1 MAKTSDDFRILI
13 VDDNKDLRDILQE
26 YLDDQ
31 GDLVDGAS
39 DGNDALTRYRAVPY
53 DLIITDLNMPGTN
66 GIDLIKQIKEQNDM
80 TEFIIITGYA
90 SLDSAVEA
98 VKIGAFDYIVK
109 PFRMEELKVV
119 VKNARDKVILK
130 KVNRDLFRK
139 LKMFYDEI
147 ERYKLTAVP
156 ESPAAAGGETLPD
169 VPAADTEKMINE
181 IRNLDRLR
189 KGRLLID

>member
-26 YLDDQ
+26 YLGDQ
-31 GDLVDGAS
+31 GDLVDGAR
-39 DGNDALTRYRAVPY
+39 DGNDALTRYRATPY

-119 VKNARDKVILK
+119 VKNARDKIILK

-156 ESPAAAGGETLPD
+156 EGSGGNESLPD
-169 VPAADTEKMINE
+169 MPAADTERMINE

>member
-39 DGNDALTRYRAVPY
+39 DGNDALARYRAVPY

-156 ESPAAAGGETLPD
+156 ESPTAAGGETLPD